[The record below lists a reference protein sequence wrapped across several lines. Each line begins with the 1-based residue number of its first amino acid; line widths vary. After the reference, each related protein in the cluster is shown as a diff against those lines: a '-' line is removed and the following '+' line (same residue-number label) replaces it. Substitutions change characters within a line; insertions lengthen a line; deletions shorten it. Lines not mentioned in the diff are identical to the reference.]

1 MDKETKKPDVVI
13 GKSALDEFLEE
24 WSSWRGKRNGK
35 KIAAT
40 IRRRQA
46 EENMPTAERI
56 KMKRKRQRT
65 NFMDSGFMVVIGFF
79 VGLVEFF
86 FSIVMWLFSFVF
98 SFKFWAIV
106 GVIIYFSDV
115 EIEDIGKVL
124 DDLNVKEAIE
134 KVEEGAKGIMELTL
148 RRKMEPYTNL
158 AMMLMCGA
166 KKASVRGQSSEEK
179 PSKTSKTF

>member
-134 KVEEGAKGIMELTL
+134 KVEEGAKGIMEQLDGL
-148 RRKMEPYTNL
+148 EFEIK
-158 AMMLMCGA
+158 
-166 KKASVRGQSSEEK
+166 QSDGTVYRFGDDVDEWEHK
-179 PSKTSKTF
+179 LKEQDDDDDT